1 MAARGRRMIASTADQ
16 VLSSVSN
23 AVILLAMATA
33 SSAEV
38 FGAAV
43 LVMSIIIA
51 ALSCVRGFLCSPIL
65 LMSGRPRAEIARES
79 DRALW
84 VALLIGLAVGALAF
98 VVSWILD
105 EPLVGLAYAC
115 AVPMVLTQDIL
126 RFTAIA
132 DGRPEEAF
140 VSDLIWAVA
149 SLAVYAT
156 VLINRDALTIPGM
169 VGIWGAAAGIALFY
183 LVVRLGA
190 RPRMRGALGWVRA
203 TLSHRIR
210 YGIEHGFD
218 QVVAI
223 AVVAIATAF
232 IGTVAAAAL
241 RGAGVLLGPLAVLI
255 TALPLV
261 FIPEA
266 RRSGHNEAQ
275 LWSNLCYAA
284 WISSC
289 LAITVGFVGPLIPER
304 FGHMLLGD
312 SWQHAIVVLP
322 LLGVEY
328 AAVCW
333 MAAAMNFYLARND
346 SMTLLRLRIGQT
358 VLVIVGCTAAAAL
371 THSVIAMAAGL
382 AGSAM
387 VVAGWGCWM
396 VRRHLR
402 EAGDGSPADAVVSQ
416 AQLATAAT
424 EHAVPP
430 VGSAPELAG
439 QAR

>member
-1 MAARGRRMIASTADQ
+1 MIASTGDQ

-23 AVILLAMATA
+23 AVILLAMAAA
-33 SSAEV
+33 SSAEA

-51 ALSCVRGFLCSPIL
+51 ALSCVRGFLGSPLL
-65 LMSGRPRAEIARES
+65 LMSGRPREEIAEES
-79 DRALW
+79 DYALW
-84 VALLIGLAVGALAF
+84 MALLIGLVVGAVAF
-98 VVSWILD
+98 VISWILA
-105 EPLVGLAYAC
+105 EPLVGLAYAF
-115 AVPMVLTQDIL
+115 AVPMLLTQDIL

-149 SLAVYAT
+149 SLGVYGAVI
-156 VLINRDALTIPGM
+156 INRNLLTIPDM
-169 VGIWGAAAGIALFY
+169 VGIWGVAAGVALLY
-183 LVVRLGA
+183 LVVRLRA
-190 RPRMRGALGWVRA
+190 RIRVRGMLDWVRA

-218 QVVAI
+218 QVGAI
-223 AVVAIATAF
+223 AVVTVATAF

-241 RGAGVLLGPLAVLI
+241 RGAGVLLGPLAVVI

-266 RRSGHNEAQ
+266 RRAGHDERQ
-275 LWSNLCYAA
+275 MWSSLRYAA

-289 LAITVGFVGPLIPER
+289 LAITVGFLGPLLPEQIGR
-304 FGHMLLGD
+304 LLLGE

-322 LLGVEY
+322 MLGVEY
-328 AAVCW
+328 AAICW
-333 MAAAMNFYLARND
+333 LAAALNFYLARND
-346 SMTLLRLRIGQT
+346 SVTLLRLRVSQT
-358 VLVIVGCTAAAAL
+358 ALVIIGCTAAAAL
-371 THSVIAMAAGL
+371 THSVIAVAFGL
-382 AGSAM
+382 AGSSAL
-387 VVAGWGCWM
+387 VALVACWM
-396 VRRHLR
+396 VERQLRIARRG
-402 EAGDGSPADAVVSQ
+402 GDAEPVISEE
-416 AQLATAAT
+416 QLAAAAT